1 MAITNHLNLTFN
13 FESID
18 TAFDFFKIST
28 SDKYI
33 SKGAY
38 LLDKPINNL
47 KALSI
52 SFDYGRSAF
61 VMFNKNTITSHTLS
75 EQLGDEKLSFTKV
88 YSSQIQ
94 SYILARLFL
103 YSLANYYS
111 EENQFNNLTGKLY
124 LTNSAWNRKN
134 LKNII
139 ALGIDIDK
147 DLYLQANATTFTKF
161 SIFKKNK
168 EVLKGNY
175 PKYVLENTLKL
186 RRVLS
191 SDETDNIYIKKGIP
205 GVKCEIPFLVL
216 KPNEIRNSRAYF
228 IDKIIKIVNER
239 YTNYLRFEFTNLPL
253 TKTMVEKSD
262 TDFIEKSL
270 NDVRNSKVVLINKE
284 TDSLYE
290 SSFLSLKESLS
301 QKLGTE
307 IAVSNDISPNSLNII
322 FLHDKDYYSNKK
334 IEDPYQQIKRNEVI
348 QCVTIEDSVN
358 KIINNTDA
366 VINTIFKELT
376 IKNDIVHKKRITLDR
391 WENFGFKNDWYF
403 GIEKDEIKYF
413 MTIHPDGTFQFEKS
427 KPLFSTFSS
436 PNIRSL
442 ANLIDD
448 SNLKGKS
455 IIMDE
460 SGNVIMLSRTG
471 EYCLPNPEIYK
482 LDVISRSN
490 DSRKALLEGIVDICF
505 YEKDNQHYYSSG
517 MVGKGMN
524 TGIPKASLIYKVD
537 LLKGQNILESLLKT
551 MSVAFVKYNSF
562 TVLPYPFKYLREYI
576 EMDEANNT
584 KTFNKK

>member
-13 FESID
+13 FETID
-18 TAFDFFKIST
+18 NTFDFFKITT

-33 SKGAY
+33 AKGAY

-61 VMFNKNTITSHTLS
+61 VMFNKNTITSHALS

-111 EENQFNNLTGKLY
+111 EKNQFNNLTGKLY

-175 PKYVLENTLKL
+175 PKYILENTLKL

-228 IDKIIKIVNER
+228 IDKTIKIVNAR

-253 TKTMVEKSD
+253 TKTIDEKTD
-262 TDFIEKSL
+262 TNFVEKSL
-270 NDVRNSKVVLINKE
+270 NEVRNSKVFLINKE

-290 SSFLSLKESLS
+290 SSF
-301 QKLGTE
+301 
-307 IAVSNDISPNSLNII
+307 
-322 FLHDKDYYSNKK
+322 
-334 IEDPYQQIKRNEVI
+334 
-348 QCVTIEDSVN
+348 
-358 KIINNTDA
+358 
-366 VINTIFKELT
+366 
-376 IKNDIVHKKRITLDR
+376 
-391 WENFGFKNDWYF
+391 
-403 GIEKDEIKYF
+403 
-413 MTIHPDGTFQFEKS
+413 
-427 KPLFSTFSS
+427 
-436 PNIRSL
+436 
-442 ANLIDD
+442 
-448 SNLKGKS
+448 
-455 IIMDE
+455 
-460 SGNVIMLSRTG
+460 
-471 EYCLPNPEIYK
+471 
-482 LDVISRSN
+482 
-490 DSRKALLEGIVDICF
+490 
-505 YEKDNQHYYSSG
+505 
-517 MVGKGMN
+517 
-524 TGIPKASLIYKVD
+524 
-537 LLKGQNILESLLKT
+537 
-551 MSVAFVKYNSF
+551 
-562 TVLPYPFKYLREYI
+562 
-576 EMDEANNT
+576 
-584 KTFNKK
+584 